1 MITRIVKMTFM
12 ENRTEAFLE
21 IFSSS
26 KEKIR
31 AFKGCLSLE
40 LLQDVQ
46 DPRIFMTHSTW
57 ESEAA
62 LEAYRQSALFKTT
75 WAKTKTL
82 FADKAEAHSLQKLNF
97 FTA

>member
-1 MITRIVKMTFM
+1 MTFM
-12 ENRTEAFLE
+12 EQRTEEFLQ

-26 KEKIR
+26 KDKIR

-40 LLQDVQ
+40 LLEDIN
-46 DPRIFMTHSTW
+46 DPKVFMTHSTW

-62 LEAYRQSALFKTT
+62 LEAYRHSELFKTT
-75 WAKTKTL
+75 WAKTKML
-82 FADKAEAHSLQKLNF
+82 FADKAEAYSLQKLDF